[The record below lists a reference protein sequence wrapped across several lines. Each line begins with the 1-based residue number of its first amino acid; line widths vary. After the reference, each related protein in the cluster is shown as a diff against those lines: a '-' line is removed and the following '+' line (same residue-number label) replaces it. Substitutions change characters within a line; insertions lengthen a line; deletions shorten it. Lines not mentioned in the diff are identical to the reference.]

1 MVVLVASCQ
10 QVACPSV
17 AGKECD
23 PRNYNCPPTYTCS
36 LAEVCTKPCE
46 TTEECWV
53 PVTDGCRF
61 DGYLPGQ
68 LQPDG
73 GPFMEVTEDGFC
85 PETKAVVCERGFC
98 QHVRYLDGGRDYD
111 LYGPSDYK
119 GNRSQGPGEQ

>member
-10 QVACPSV
+10 QVACPSQP
-17 AGKECD
+17 GRECD

-53 PVTDGCRF
+53 PITDGCVIK
-61 DGYLPGQ
+61 YAPGQ

-73 GPFMEVTEDGFC
+73 GPYMEESEDGFC
-85 PETKAVVCERGFC
+85 PESKRVVCEGGYC
-98 QHVRYLDGGRDYD
+98 QHENFVNGTWDYD
-111 LYGPSDYK
+111 LYGPSGNK